1 MRYYRVKS
9 IEMVIAK
16 NVDEFEALS
25 SEDLEVEE
33 EEIVTQVK
41 GRHVE
46 SGHKT
51 LLRSS
56 LLYQV
61 GASIFV
67 RAIFIKISLK
77 CEINLLAWI

>member
-1 MRYYRVKS
+1 
-9 IEMVIAK
+9 MVIAT
-16 NVDEFEALS
+16 NVDDFDTGS
-25 SEDLEVEE
+25 SEDLEVEDE

-56 LLYQV
+56 PLYQV
-61 GASIFV
+61 ACASIIV
-67 RAIFIKISLK
+67 T
-77 CEINLLAWI
+77 

>member
-1 MRYYRVKS
+1 
-9 IEMVIAK
+9 MVIAK
-16 NVDEFEALS
+16 NDDFIFETSS
-25 SEDLEVEE
+25 SEDLEVEDEE

-56 LLYQV
+56 PLYQV
-61 GASIFV
+61 LASIIVSMKFQYKL
-67 RAIFIKISLK
+67 FQ
-77 CEINLLAWI
+77 